1 MQIKTLSCTAAL
13 VCAVTAAGPS
23 SGGLAA
29 ASSLRGN
36 SADDDGGAGTIPIV
50 DSPLNCKAMSA
61 CQGSTVALKAGG
73 KVLCEGMSSCQG
85 STFICLPEHGLPPF
99 TPGANCTRV
108 CDGLSACQGTDWL
121 GNWEDAPQ
129 TSATY

>member
-50 DSPLNCKAMSA
+50 DSPLNCNTTSA
-61 CQGSTVALKAGG
+61 CQESTVALKAGG
-73 KVLCEGMSSCQG
+73 NVLCEGVSSCQG
-85 STFICLPEHGLPPF
+85 STFICLPKHGPF
-99 TPGANCTRV
+99 PKPGANCTRV
-108 CDGLSACQGTDWL
+108 CDYKLSACQGNDWL